1 MNKKILHNELK
12 FKAIRSGGPG
22 GQHANKVSSKVVLFF
37 DVQNSNAFTEEEL
50 ELVFKNLKNRLTKEN
65 ILILS
70 SEETRSQHKNK
81 EIVLEKFD
89 LIIKNALKLPKKRKP
104 TKPSRSSIKK
114 RLNTKK
120 IHAFKKVSRRRP
132 DIAD

>member
-1 MNKKILHNELK
+1 MNTEKLLKEIK

-50 ELVFKNLKNRLTKEN
+50 QLVFKNLKSKLTNEN

-89 LIIKNALKLPKKRKP
+89 QIIQDALKIPKKRKA
-104 TKPSRSSIKK
+104 TKPSRSSVKK
-114 RLNTKK
+114 RLDTKK
-120 IHAFKKVSRRRP
+120 IHGSKKISRRKP
-132 DIAD
+132 DISD

>member
-1 MNKKILHNELK
+1 MNQKIIHNEIK
-12 FKAIRSGGPG
+12 FKAIRSGGSG

-50 ELVFKNLKNRLTKEN
+50 QLVFKNLKSKITKEN
-65 ILILS
+65 MLILS

-104 TKPSRSSIKK
+104 TKPSKSSIKK

-120 IHAFKKVSRRRP
+120 IHAFKKVSRRKP

>member
-1 MNKKILHNELK
+1 MNTEKLFKEIK

-50 ELVFKNLKNRLTKEN
+50 QLVFKNLKSKLTKEN

-81 EIVLEKFD
+81 EIVLEKFGQIIQRA
-89 LIIKNALKLPKKRKP
+89 LIIPKKRKA
-104 TKPSRSSIKK
+104 TKPSRTSIKK
-114 RLNTKK
+114 RLESKK
-120 IHAFKKVSRRRP
+120 IHAFKKVSRRKPNMP
-132 DIAD
+132 D

>member
-37 DVQNSNAFTEEEL
+37 DIQNPNAFTGEEL
-50 ELVFKNLKNRLTKEN
+50 DLVFKNLKNKLTKEN

-81 EIVLEKFD
+81 EIVLEKFNE
-89 LIIKNALKLPKKRKP
+89 IIKEALKIPKKRKA
-104 TKPSRSSIKK
+104 TKPSRASIKK
-114 RLNTKK
+114 RLETKK
-120 IHAFKKVSRRRP
+120 NHAFKKVSRRKP
-132 DIAD
+132 NTSD